1 MPRSRTLYGLVAFA
15 LLDCL
20 TTWGCTSSPQQ
31 KVTIH
36 DSQDGTV
43 YLERIP
49 NDSLQ
54 ATHPITL
61 DSGTIARTLRGIR
74 VRDSRKTMQTFLS
87 SVFSPSTPVRA
98 FSDEEAD
105 FLAPFIAST
114 FAKATPDQRVGFR
127 ITRTGTSFQFQNAG
141 RATGSPGDTVSG
153 ILFVYGRSLQLTL
166 TRLPPIRD
174 QAAANTPSRHYA
186 SDATGLSGRELVFLP
201 KEAQRPDTFRVGEPD
216 APTLVIDYN
225 LMATLPVQPAAVPE
239 TAPANAPAPVAPAV
253 VVPGTTSELESV
265 KESISKNDAEVEALK
280 KEMEAIK
287 QQLNEQQ
294 KPAQPKRKSKP
305 SSKPA
310 EPSQ

>member
-1 MPRSRTLYGLVAFA
+1 MPRSQTLHGPVAFA
-15 LLDCL
+15 LLACL
-20 TTWGCTSSPQQ
+20 MTWGCTSSTQQ
-31 KVTIH
+31 KLTIH
-36 DSQDGTV
+36 DSPDGTV

-74 VRDSRKTMQTFLS
+74 VRDSRKTIQTFLS

-105 FLAPFIAST
+105 FLAPFIASA

-141 RATGSPGDTVSG
+141 TATGSPGDTVSG

-174 QAAANTPSRHYA
+174 QAAANTPSREYA
-186 SDATGLSGRELVFLP
+186 SDATGLSGRELVFVP
-201 KEAQRPDTFRVGEPD
+201 KEAQRPDTFRVGETDTP
-216 APTLVIDYN
+216 ALVIDYE
-225 LMATLPVQPAAVPE
+225 LLAKLPDQPATVPSAAQAD
-239 TAPANAPAPVAPAV
+239 TPAPAAATPTGAAPLTP
-253 VVPGTTSELESV
+253 SELESL
-265 KESISKNDAEVEALK
+265 KESIAKKDAEVEALK
-280 KEMEAIK
+280 KEMETIK
-287 QQLNEQQ
+287 KQMNEQQ
-294 KPAQPKRKSKP
+294 KPASPRPKSKP
-305 SSKPA
+305 SAKPA
-310 EPSQ
+310 Q

>member
-1 MPRSRTLYGLVAFA
+1 MSRSRTLYGLVAFA
-15 LLDCL
+15 LLVCP

-105 FLAPFIAST
+105 FLAPFIASA

-127 ITRTGTSFQFQNAG
+127 ITRTGTSTDSQKGGAG
-141 RATGSPGDTVSG
+141 PDSTSG
-153 ILFVYGRSLQLTL
+153 FLFVYGRSLQLTL

-201 KEAQRPDTFRVGEPD
+201 KEAQRPDTFRVGDTD
-216 APTLVIDYN
+216 APTLVIDYE
-225 LMATLPVQPAAVPE
+225 LLAKLPDQPAAAAVPAA
-239 TAPANAPAPVAPAV
+239 APAGAPPSAPAV
-253 VVPGTTSELESV
+253 TAPQTTGELEAV
-265 KESISKNDAEVEALK
+265 KESLAKKDAEVEALK
-280 KEMEAIK
+280 KEVNAIK
-287 QQLNEQQ
+287 KQLNEQQ
-294 KPAQPKRKSKP
+294 KPAQPKPKN
-305 SSKPA
+305 KPA
-310 EPSQ
+310 AKPAQ

>member
-1 MPRSRTLYGLVAFA
+1 MPRSQTLYGPVAFA
-15 LLDCL
+15 LLACL
-20 TTWGCTSSPQQ
+20 MTWGCTSSPQQ

-36 DSQDGTV
+36 DSPDGTV

-61 DSGTIARTLRGIR
+61 DSGTIVRTLRGIR

-105 FLAPFIAST
+105 FLAPFIASA

-141 RATGSPGDTVSG
+141 TATGSPGDTVSG

-174 QAAANTPSRHYA
+174 QAATNTPSREYA

-201 KEAQRPDTFRVGEPD
+201 KEAQRPDTFQVGETD
-216 APTLVIDYN
+216 TPTLVIDYN
-225 LMATLPVQPAAVPE
+225 LLATLPDQPVVVPGVTPAA
-239 TAPANAPAPVAPAV
+239 APPAAPAV
-253 VVPGTTSELESV
+253 VTPRTSSELEAI
-265 KESISKNDAEVEALK
+265 KESLAKKDAEVEALK
-280 KEMEAIK
+280 KEMETIK
-287 QQLNEQQ
+287 RQMNEQQ
-294 KPAQPKRKSKP
+294 KPTQPKRKSKP
-305 SSKPA
+305 APA
-310 EPSQ
+310 N

>member
-1 MPRSRTLYGLVAFA
+1 LVAFA
-15 LLDCL
+15 LLVCP

-105 FLAPFIAST
+105 FLAPFIASA

-127 ITRTGTSFQFQNAG
+127 ITRTGTSTDSQKGGAG
-141 RATGSPGDTVSG
+141 PDSTSG
-153 ILFVYGRSLQLTL
+153 FLFVYGRSLQLTL

-201 KEAQRPDTFRVGEPD
+201 KEAQRPDTFRVGDTD
-216 APTLVIDYN
+216 APTLVIDYE
-225 LMATLPVQPAAVPE
+225 LLAKLPDQPAAAAVPAA
-239 TAPANAPAPVAPAV
+239 APAGAPPSAPAV
-253 VVPGTTSELESV
+253 TAPQTTGELEAV
-265 KESISKNDAEVEALK
+265 KESLAKKDAEVEALK
-280 KEMEAIK
+280 KEVNAIK
-287 QQLNEQQ
+287 KQLNEQQ
-294 KPAQPKRKSKP
+294 KPAQPKPKN
-305 SSKPA
+305 KPA
-310 EPSQ
+310 AKPAQ